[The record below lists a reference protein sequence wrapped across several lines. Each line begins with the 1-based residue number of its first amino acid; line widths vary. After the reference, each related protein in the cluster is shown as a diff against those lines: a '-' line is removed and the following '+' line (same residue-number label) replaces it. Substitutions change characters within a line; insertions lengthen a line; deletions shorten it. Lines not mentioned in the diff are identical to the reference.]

1 MQTIIIAILGSGV
14 LSTLITILAN
24 AIRDR
29 RTRDDDLRAG
39 VRLSL
44 YFQFRDH
51 ALLAIRD
58 GEIDPDELKVLV
70 DTYEVY
76 KRLGGD
82 GYCDNLMEIAKGL
95 TIIQK
100 GA

>member
-1 MQTIIIAILGSGV
+1 METIIIAVLGSSV
-14 LSTLITILAN
+14 LSTLITILYN

-29 RTRDDDLRAG
+29 RARDDDLRAG

-51 ALLAIRD
+51 ALTAIRD

-70 DTYEVY
+70 DTYECY

-82 GYCDNLMEIAKGL
+82 GYCDKLMEVANSL
-95 TIIQK
+95 TIK